1 MKIFLLLT
9 VVLPCIVIADIRC
22 PGGKIC
28 PSSQKC
34 CEVNNE
40 YECCD
45 PEVEIPQRKEKVYAG
60 MGMLAIERT
69 SSPSHQNISEG
80 PLDVVHPEIHAA
92 IMVAALI
99 LAHVVEKDAAY
110 QDINA
115 AKMVAVLCQPHVAQE
130 YVAFRDTVAATAGAA
145 RIPRDVDFL
154 LLPVS
159 ILRWFSPQ
167 HLPVF

>member
-1 MKIFLLLT
+1 MYFLQKNFLLLT
-9 VVLPCIVIADIRC
+9 IVLPCIVIADIRC

-34 CEVNNE
+34 CEVNKE

-60 MGMLAIERT
+60 MGMLAMEIT
-69 SSPSHQNISEG
+69 SGPSHKNISEG
-80 PLDVVHPEIHAA
+80 
-92 IMVAALI
+92 
-99 LAHVVEKDAAY
+99 AHVVERDAADL
-110 QDINA
+110 DINA

-130 YVAFRDTVAATAGAA
+130 DVAFRGTTVATAGAA

-159 ILRWFSPQ
+159 ILRWFSHQ
-167 HLPVF
+167 HLRVF